1 MPCVGLNNS
10 MEISSFLQMNVELWV
25 QSPRLLNRS
34 VKFLRF
40 SKMMANGRWA
50 VVDVSV
56 DGIYGVEQEGS
67 STSYTTG
74 CRLLPSGCL
83 LEDMSGGYCKVLY
96 HAQFTVQKH
105 LDNHA

>member
-1 MPCVGLNNS
+1 
-10 MEISSFLQMNVELWV
+10 MNVELWV

-40 SKMMANGRWA
+40 SKMMGNGRWA

-56 DGIYGVEQEGS
+56 DGICGVEQQGSS

-96 HAQFTVQKH
+96 LPQFRIHTKPFGQPYI
-105 LDNHA
+105 LDVWHHCYTLVS

>member
-1 MPCVGLNNS
+1 
-10 MEISSFLQMNVELWV
+10 MNVELWV
-25 QSPRLLNRS
+25 PSPCLLNRS

-40 SKMMANGRWA
+40 SKMMANGQWA

-56 DGIYGVEQEGS
+56 DGICGVEQEGS

-96 HAQFTVQKH
+96 LVLYHNSEYKTFWTTIVDVWH
-105 LDNHA
+105 HYLLHVS